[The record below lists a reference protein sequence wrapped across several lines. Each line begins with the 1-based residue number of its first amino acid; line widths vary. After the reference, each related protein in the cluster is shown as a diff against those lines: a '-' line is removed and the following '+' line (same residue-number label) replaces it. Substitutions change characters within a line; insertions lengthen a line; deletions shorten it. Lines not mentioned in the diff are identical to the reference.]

1 LFRIRL
7 CHNSLFF
14 FGKTA
19 YAFNDFQ
26 GAVMDHRKFSRI
38 LYNNQATLRFQGQNF
53 FTQVLDLSLKGA
65 LVQRPADFQGLVG
78 EQAQLQFQLDQSELV
93 LEMDV
98 SIAHLHDA
106 TIGLRCERID
116 IESASH
122 LRRLLELNLGDA
134 EMLSREL
141 SELSN

>member
-1 LFRIRL
+1 
-7 CHNSLFF
+7 
-14 FGKTA
+14 
-19 YAFNDFQ
+19 
-26 GAVMDHRKFSRI
+26 MDNRKFSRI
-38 LYNNQATLRFQGQNF
+38 LYNNQATLRFHGQNF

-65 LVQRPADFQGLVG
+65 LIQRPDNFLGLAG

-98 SIAHLHDA
+98 IIAHLHDS

-141 SELSN
+141 TELTN